1 MIDLDLCL
9 DTAKS
14 AALLAGEFLLKART
28 NDIKVLY
35 NKDRDIKLQIDLD
48 TENIIKEFL
57 SSHSSFSILGEETGL
72 SRGELRE
79 FYWVVDPL
87 DGTSNFFRDIPI
99 CCVSIALMHHV
110 NTVLGVIYDFNH
122 VD

>member
-1 MIDLDLCL
+1 MIDYDLCL
-9 DTAKS
+9 NTAKS

-28 NDIKVLY
+28 DDTKVLL

-72 SRGELRE
+72 SSGEWMNFIGWLIHWMGHLIFLEIFQFAVYLLR
-79 FYWVVDPL
+79 
-87 DGTSNFFRDIPI
+87 
-99 CCVSIALMHHV
+99 
-110 NTVLGVIYDFNH
+110 
-122 VD
+122 

>member
-48 TENIIKEFL
+48 TENI
-57 SSHSSFSILGEETGL
+57 
-72 SRGELRE
+72 
-79 FYWVVDPL
+79 
-87 DGTSNFFRDIPI
+87 
-99 CCVSIALMHHV
+99 M
-110 NTVLGVIYDFNH
+110 
-122 VD
+122 